1 MQNMRVAAVS
11 MNGLL
16 GEPNR
21 ILEQIGDWTA
31 RAVAQG
37 AQLVLFPE
45 LLVHGHCTPETWEL
59 AERVPDGPATKRL
72 CELAARLKVVLSV
85 GLSEKEHDIAFN
97 TQILVGPA
105 GYIGKQRKL
114 HLSRDE
120 VLFYKGGRE
129 LPVFDIGPCK
139 VGMII
144 CYDNSFP
151 EPARILAL
159 RGAEVLLMPHAARH
173 KTWDDTAESAR
184 AARQYAAHYYRT
196 MIPCRARENACF
208 AVVADQAG
216 RAGYVDRYPRESPA
230 QPHHPG
236 GAFVFDPQGEVVAAT
251 NDERIADEM
260 IVADLDVSVL
270 NTVRSD
276 PNFTL
281 RTRRPE
287 LFGELVREQV
297 TW

>member
-1 MQNMRVAAVS
+1 MQSLRVAAVS
-11 MNGLL
+11 LNGRLGEPEALL
-16 GEPNR
+16 GEVANWGR
-21 ILEQIGDWTA
+21 L
-31 RAVAQG
+31 AVEGG
-37 AQLVLFPE
+37 ADLVLFPE
-45 LLVHGHCTPETWEL
+45 LLIHGHCTPNTWEL
-59 AERVPDGPATKRL
+59 AEVVPDGPSTRKL
-72 CELAARLKVVLSV
+72 TEIARKLGVFLSV
-85 GLSEKEHDIAFN
+85 GLSEKEHDIVFN
-97 TQILVGPA
+97 TQVLVGPQ
-105 GYIGKQRKL
+105 GYVGKQRKI

-129 LPVFDIGPCK
+129 LPVFDIGKCK
-139 VGMII
+139 VGTVI

-151 EPARILAL
+151 ELARILAL
-159 RGAEVLLMPHAARH
+159 RGAEVILMPHAARL
-173 KTWDDTAESAR
+173 KMWEDNADSERTAR
-184 AARQYAAHYYRT
+184 RYASNYFRT

-208 AVVADQAG
+208 CVVADQAG

-236 GAFVFDPQGEVVAAT
+236 GAFIFDPQGDVVAAT
-251 NDERIADEM
+251 QDERVIDEM
-260 IVADLDVSVL
+260 IIADFDVKVI

-287 LFGELVREQV
+287 LFGELVKEQV

>member
-1 MQNMRVAAVS
+1 MQSFRVAAISV
-11 MNGLL
+11 NGHL
-16 GEPNR
+16 GEPR
-21 ILEQIGDWTA
+21 QVLEQIDDYA
-31 RAVAQG
+31 RRAAQQG
-37 AQLVLFPE
+37 ARLALFPE
-45 LLVHGHCTPETWEL
+45 LLVHGHCTPTTWEL
-59 AERVPDGPATKRL
+59 AEEVPEGPSTRML
-72 CELAARLKVVLSV
+72 LEIAARHGIVLSA
-85 GLSEKEHDIAFN
+85 GLSEKERDIVYN
-97 TQILVGPA
+97 TQVLIGPQ
-105 GYIGKQRKL
+105 GYLGKQRKI

-129 LPVFDIGPCK
+129 LPVFD
-139 VGMII
+139 VGFCRVGTVI

-173 KTWDDTAESAR
+173 KIWDDTPESERSAR
-184 AARQYAAHYYRT
+184 MFASNYYRT
-196 MIPCRARENACF
+196 TMPCRARENACF
-208 AVVADQAG
+208 AIVADQAG
-216 RAGYVDRYPRESPA
+216 RAGYVDRYPRDSAA

-236 GAFVFDPQGEVVAAT
+236 GAFVFDPRGDVVAAT
-251 NDERIADEM
+251 QNERIVEEM
-260 IVADLDVSVL
+260 IVADLDAAVL
-270 NTVRSD
+270 NEVRSD

>member
-1 MQNMRVAAVS
+1 MKSFRMVAAS
-11 MNGLL
+11 LDGGLGQPAKVL
-16 GEPNR
+16 ER
-21 ILEQIGDWTA
+21 IDEYA
-31 RAVAQG
+31 RQAELRG
-37 AQLVLFPE
+37 ARLVLFPE
-45 LLVHGHCTPETWEL
+45 LVVHGHCTPTTWDL
-59 AERVPDGPATKRL
+59 AEPVPDGPCTRRL
-72 CELAARLKVVLSV
+72 CEIAARHGMVLSV
-85 GLSEKEHDIAFN
+85 GLSEKEHDIVFN
-97 TQILVGPA
+97 TQVLVGPK
-105 GYIGKQRKL
+105 GYIGKQRKI

-129 LPVFDIGPCK
+129 FPVFDLGFCR
-139 VGMII
+139 VGTVI

-173 KTWDDTAESAR
+173 KVWDDTPESEREAR
-184 AARQYAAHYYRT
+184 RFAANYYRT
-196 MIPCRARENACF
+196 SIPCRARENACF

-216 RAGYVDRYPRESPA
+216 RSGYVDRYPRESPS

-236 GAFVFDPQGEVVAAT
+236 GAFVFNPRGEVVAAT
-251 NDERIADEM
+251 QDERIIEEM
-260 IVADLDVSVL
+260 IVADLDAAVL
-270 NTVRSD
+270 NEVRSD

-287 LFGELVREQV
+287 LFGELVKEQV